1 MPPSKKIRYTHAERK
16 EKILIVAEAIKN
28 MKGCVAG
35 CKEAG
40 IPYETFLYW
49 RKKYPDLLQIVKDAS
64 AVFEHKGKEY
74 AAMQIFKHMDKSWLP
89 AAWWLE
95 RKHPDEFAMKNKAE
109 LSGGYELRIRMN
121 YGEEEGAVNINGA
134 DGNSSDGHEAGGAGE
149 NPA

>member
-1 MPPSKKIRYTHAERK
+1 MAPQKKPHYTPAERK
-16 EKILIVAEAIKN
+16 EKVMIVAEAIRN

-40 IPYETFLYW
+40 IPYNTFRDW
-49 RKKYPDLLQIVKDAS
+49 VNKYPKLSGIIKNAQQ
-64 AVFEHKGKEY
+64 VFEHKGKEY

-121 YGEEEGAVNINGA
+121 YGEEEGAVSINGA